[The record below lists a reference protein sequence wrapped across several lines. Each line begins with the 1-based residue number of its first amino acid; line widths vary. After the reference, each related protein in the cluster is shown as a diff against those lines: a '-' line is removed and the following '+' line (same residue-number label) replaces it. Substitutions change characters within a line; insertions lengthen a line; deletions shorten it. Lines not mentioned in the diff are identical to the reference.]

1 MDEALQYLMNEKF
14 NKQYGL
20 ITGATT
26 ADWGDVQPE
35 HPWGVAI
42 DENTHYT
49 IDIYDNAMLVLAID
63 NFKEVAVNK
72 AYGEKWESVKNN

>member
-1 MDEALQYLMNEKF
+1 MEHKYNQE
-14 NKQYGL
+14 YGL

-35 HPWGVAI
+35 HIWGVEI

-63 NFKEVAVNK
+63 KFPGNDNQRRLQEQMGKGKE
-72 AYGEKWESVKNN
+72 